1 MSDPATEETDG
12 EGDLLETLA
21 SLPSF
26 YHPTADP
33 VGDRVAVYYDGTGRN
48 ELHVLDPATGDLE
61 RWTDGQ
67 VPRDARWHL
76 RWDAGGDRVFY
87 HRDDAGDEQNDVH
100 AVDRNG
106 HSETVVEMD
115 GQVVL
120 ADVGRDGE
128 TLLVGSTRDGQM
140 NLYRHDLPTAETA
153 KITDYERAVWG
164 GLLSPD
170 CERVAYATNESED
183 YDNLDVYVAN
193 ADGSDPRNLHVG
205 ETGAEAVPVDW
216 SPDGSALLVS
226 DNTEDLERCGVY
238 DIERDEVRWLGD
250 GDVVEEPVAFGPDG
264 ERVVA
269 LRTRRAAVAAV
280 VYDLGSGESRTL
292 DLPEGVASIPREGS
306 PWLADGRLLLTHTT
320 SDTRPDL
327 LAYDLATDEHEVLL
341 AAEYDGLDP
350 GRFVEAEYLTF
361 ESDGV
366 ADTEA
371 RAVELEPAAEYEIG
385 ALLYDSGERP
395 SPLVVNPH
403 GGPRAADQRAFGLYT
418 QFLCSRGY
426 SVLQVNYRGS
436 TGRGREFVEAL
447 YDDWGGA
454 EQADV
459 ARGVEHVLE
468 TREWIDEDRV
478 VVFGG
483 SYGGY
488 SAYWQLLQ
496 YPSLYAAG
504 VAWIGV
510 TDLPDMYEH
519 TMPHYR
525 TELMEK
531 YLGTPEEN
539 PDLYEERSP
548 IEHVENLAAPLLIV
562 HGVNDHRVPVS
573 QARRFRGTLDDFGY
587 TEGEEADY
595 EYVEL
600 GEEGHASSDI
610 EQKTRT
616 LRLLDDFLD
625 RRVGAA
631 GDGSGR
637 QRDE

>member
-1 MSDPATEETDG
+1 MSGSETDG
-12 EGDLLETLA
+12 TDEGDLLETLA

-26 YHPTADP
+26 YHPTAAP
-33 VGDRVAVYYDGTGRN
+33 GGESVALYYDVTGRN
-48 ELHVLDPATGDLE
+48 ELHVLDPASGDLVQ
-61 RWTDGQ
+61 WTDGQ

-76 RWDAGGDRVFY
+76 RWGARGDRVFY
-87 HRDDAGDEQNDVH
+87 HRDDAGDEQNDLH
-100 AVDRNG
+100 AVDRDG
-106 HSETVVEMD
+106 HSEPVVETD

-120 ADVGRDGE
+120 RDVGADGE

-140 NLYRHDLPTAETA
+140 DLYRHDLPTGGTT
-153 KITDYERAVWG
+153 KLTDYERATWG
-164 GLLSPD
+164 GRLSPD
-170 CERVAYATNESED
+170 CDRIAYATNESDD
-183 YDNLDVYVAN
+183 YDNLDVYVAG
-193 ADGSDPRNLHVG
+193 ADGAEPRNLGVG

-216 SPDGSALLVS
+216 SPDGSELLVS

-238 DIERDEVRWLGD
+238 DLRTDDVRWLGD
-250 GDVVEEPVAFGPDG
+250 LDAVEEPVAFGPGG
-264 ERVVA
+264 ERVLA

-292 DLPEGVASIPREGS
+292 DLPEGVATVPREGS
-306 PWLADGRLLLTHTT
+306 PWLADGRVLLSHTT
-320 SDTRPDL
+320 ADSRPDL
-327 LAYDLATDEHEVLL
+327 LAYDLATDEYEVLL
-341 AAEYDGLDP
+341 GAEYDGLDP
-350 GRFVEAEYLTF
+350 DRFVDAEYLRF

-371 RAVELEPAAEYEIG
+371 RAVELGPATEYGIG

-403 GGPRAADQRAFGLYT
+403 GGPRAADRRAFDLYT
-418 QFLCSRGY
+418 QFLLARGY

-436 TGRGREFVEAL
+436 AGRGRGFVEAL
-447 YDDWGGA
+447 YGDWGGA

-459 ARGVEHVLE
+459 ARGLEHVLR
-468 TREWIDEDRV
+468 TREWVDDDRV
-478 VVFGG
+478 AVFGG

-496 YPSLYAAG
+496 YPALYAAG

-510 TDLPDMYEH
+510 TDLRDMYEN

-525 TELMEK
+525 TELVEK
-531 YLGTPEEN
+531 YLGSPEEN
-539 PDLYEERSP
+539 PGLYEERSP
-548 IEHVENLAAPLLIV
+548 IEHVENLAAPLLVV
-562 HGVNDHRVPVS
+562 HGVNDRRVPVS
-573 QARRFRGTLDDFGY
+573 QARRFRDALDDFGY

-610 EQKTRT
+610 EQRIRT
-616 LRLLDDFLD
+616 LRLLDGFLD
-625 RRVGAA
+625 RRLGT
-631 GDGSGR
+631 GGSA
-637 QRDE
+637 D